1 MKDCSPCTLK
11 AETGNDLNV
20 LCSVLDP
27 EPDPDSGA
35 FWIRIRNPDPV
46 AYKKKCEKLNNY
58 KIMQLFTTFYLSID
72 FL

>member
-35 FWIRIRNPDPV
+35 FWIRIRNPDPE
-46 AYKKKCEKLNNY
+46 AEKKDVK
-58 KIMQLFTTFYLSID
+58 S
-72 FL
+72 